1 MAFAKHTDKLQKF
14 LLFVADSKPHRAL
27 SFDVTQCL
35 YNRSAGRRFLLNTEY
50 LISTCLS
57 NRNLSKLLVNFLI
70 EVWPIT
76 KGRLL

>member
-35 YNRSAGRRFLLNTEY
+35 YNRSAGRRFVSSGIAPHKGTVRSSNADRKFDIRRPGEVIKPRNTG
-50 LISTCLS
+50 C
-57 NRNLSKLLVNFLI
+57 
-70 EVWPIT
+70 
-76 KGRLL
+76 